1 MNSVHIEQTTK
12 KNMCSTFHSASVY
25 IERIHFRLFEL
36 IEIPLE
42 EGLYIIEVALEGY
55 SKMFLK
61 TGYFKV
67 FSDMI
72 GINKQGK
79 VKVWVNKNFS
89 KNFPDFN
96 KIDHNKSEFDF
107 VIDLIKVIEA
117 HIDFLPSQ

>member
-1 MNSVHIEQTTK
+1 
-12 KNMCSTFHSASVY
+12 MCSTFHSASVY